1 MAIGAFDSGMT
12 GSLLSDPETAA
23 LFEDEAVIRTMLDVE
38 GALALAEADTG
49 LLPQSSA
56 DHIASVCQ
64 NVTIAPADLA
74 EGTAGDGVT
83 VPIFVAELRKAIG
96 PDHEHYVHWGAT
108 SQDIQDTGLVLR
120 LRQVLDLH
128 EQALWT
134 LAGKLAELAE
144 THRATPVAA
153 RTRMQQATPTSFG
166 LKAAVWLS
174 SLLRNLERLQ
184 SVRTGLL
191 LLSFGGASGNLSA
204 LGEHAIAVEARLAE
218 RLSLTVSPAPWHA
231 VRDGY
236 LDYANWLALVTGTL
250 GKIGNDLI
258 LLTQSEVAEIGL
270 SSGGGSSTMPNKIN
284 PVDPEVLVTL
294 ARNNIGLLANMHQSA
309 LHEHERGGASWM
321 LEWLNLPQMA
331 VATGAALTHANRIF
345 DGLSVNTARM
355 RENIEASNGLLL
367 AEAASFELSAHM
379 PRPEAQALVK
389 TGCKSALEGGRH
401 LFDVLPELSDA
412 PVDWEALKDPAGHMG
427 SSDVL
432 ISRVLESCQALKSH
446 S

>member
-1 MAIGAFDSGMT
+1 MAIGAFDSGVT

-23 LFEDEAVIRTMLDVE
+23 LFEDEAVIRAMLDVE
-38 GALALAEADTG
+38 GALALAEADAG
-49 LLPQSSA
+49 LLPQPSA
-56 DHIASVCQ
+56 DHIAMVCQ

-74 EGTAGDGVT
+74 DGTARDGVP
-83 VPIFVAELRKAIG
+83 VPVFVAELRKAVG
-96 PDHEHYVHWGAT
+96 PEHASYVHWGAT
-108 SQDIQDTGLVLR
+108 SQDIHDTALLLR

-128 EQALWT
+128 EKALWT
-134 LAGKLAELAE
+134 LAGKLADLTEA
-144 THRATPVAA
+144 HRATPIAA

-166 LKAAVWLS
+166 LKVAVWLS
-174 SLLRNLERLQ
+174 SILRNIERLK

-204 LGEHAIAVEARLAE
+204 LGDHAIAVETRLAE
-218 RLSLTVSPAPWHA
+218 RLSLAVSTAPWHA

-258 LLTQSEVAEIGL
+258 LLAQNEVAEISLG
-270 SSGGGSSTMPNKIN
+270 SGGGSSTMPNKVN
-284 PVDPEVLVTL
+284 PVGPEVLVTL

-331 VATGAALTHANRIF
+331 VATGTALAHANAVFDALT
-345 DGLSVNTARM
+345 VNADRM

-379 PRPEAQALVK
+379 PRPKAQALVK
-389 TGCKSALEGGRH
+389 NACKTALESKRH
-401 LFDVLPELSDA
+401 LFDILSEATDT
-412 PVDWEALKDPAGHMG
+412 PIDWRALREPAGHMG

-432 ISRVLESCQALKSH
+432 ISRVLESYQALRTLS
-446 S
+446 

>member
-1 MAIGAFDSGMT
+1 MAVGAFDSGIT

-23 LFEDEAVIRTMLDVE
+23 LFQDEAVIQAMLDVE

-49 LLPQSSA
+49 LLPQTSA
-56 DHIASVCQ
+56 DHIASVCR

-74 EGTAGDGVT
+74 QGTARDGVP
-83 VPIFVAELRKAIG
+83 VPVFVSELRKAVG
-96 PDHEHYVHWGAT
+96 PDHASYVHWGAT
-108 SQDIQDTGLVLR
+108 SQDIHDTGLVLR
-120 LRQVLDLH
+120 LRQALDLH

-134 LAGKLAELAE
+134 LAAKLADLADS
-144 THRATPVAA
+144 HRATPIAA

-174 SLLRNLERLQ
+174 SLLRNLERLK
-184 SVRTGLL
+184 SVRAGLL

-204 LGEHAIAVEARLAE
+204 LGEDAIAVETRLAE
-218 RLSLTVSPAPWHA
+218 HLSLAVSPAPWHA

-258 LLTQSEVAEIGL
+258 LLTQSEVAEVSLG
-270 SSGGGSSTMPNKIN
+270 SGGGSSTMPNKVN
-284 PVDPEVLVTL
+284 PVGPEVIVTL
-294 ARNNIGLLANMHQSA
+294 ARNTIGLLANMHQCA

-331 VATGAALTHANRIF
+331 VATGAALAHANAVF
-345 DGLSVNTARM
+345 DALTVNAERM

-367 AEAASFELSAHM
+367 AEAASFELAAHM

-389 TGCKSALEGGRH
+389 SACKSALGNGRH
-401 LFDVLPELSDA
+401 LFDVLSEATDA
-412 PVDWEALKDPAGHMG
+412 PVDWASLRDPAGHMG
-427 SSDVL
+427 ASDVF
-432 ISRVLESCQALKSH
+432 INRVLESYQALKGV
-446 S
+446 